1 MFPQQRLCLK
11 KQLSDR
17 PNSFTPGGVNEQNMH
32 FNDVANMI
40 FLTLVLIL
48 HDAFYATEIFGDAIH
63 HESI

>member
-1 MFPQQRLCLK
+1 MP
-11 KQLSDR
+11 
-17 PNSFTPGGVNEQNMH
+17 

-63 HESI
+63 HSTNKSFHLDQLNNNAWYADLDKQADIL